1 MFKFKKEIEFI
12 KQNYSDKE
20 YIQLHEP
27 TFNGNEK
34 KYLKDCID
42 SSYVSSSGYYIDMF
56 EKKLSERIGVNY
68 VTAVVNGTSALQLA
82 LKVIG
87 VKPQDEV
94 LTQALSFIATSNAI
108 MYNSAFPVF

>member
-34 KYLKDCID
+34 SI
-42 SSYVSSSGYYIDMF
+42 
-56 EKKLSERIGVNY
+56 
-68 VTAVVNGTSALQLA
+68 
-82 LKVIG
+82 
-87 VKPQDEV
+87 
-94 LTQALSFIATSNAI
+94 
-108 MYNSAFPVF
+108 

>member
-34 KYLKDCID
+34 VFKDCID

-56 EKKLSERIGVNY
+56 EK
-68 VTAVVNGTSALQLA
+68 
-82 LKVIG
+82 
-87 VKPQDEV
+87 
-94 LTQALSFIATSNAI
+94 
-108 MYNSAFPVF
+108 AF